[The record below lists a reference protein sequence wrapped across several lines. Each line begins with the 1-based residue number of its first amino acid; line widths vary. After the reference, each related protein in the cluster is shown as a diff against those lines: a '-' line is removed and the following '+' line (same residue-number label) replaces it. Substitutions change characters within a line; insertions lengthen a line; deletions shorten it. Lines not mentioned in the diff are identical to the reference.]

1 LLPAESSSSATGG
14 DDGAATAAA
23 AVSATGSSSLG
34 AGSPAYQ
41 LNPWQLRHATL
52 VVQALKEVNELRFV
66 LCPK

>member
-1 LLPAESSSSATGG
+1 VAAAA
-14 DDGAATAAA
+14 AATA
-23 AVSATGSSSLG
+23 VATGSGSRG
-34 AGSPAYQ
+34 AGSPVYQ